1 MMRPTRS
8 IGGAVIASL
17 AATTALNATTYVDML
32 LRGRPASSLP
42 SQAADAFA
50 RRLHLPLGD
59 PDGDAGAARRE
70 GLGALLGIGT
80 GLVGGTAA
88 ALSVRG
94 RLPAALGAPAAGLG
108 VMAMSDGA
116 NAVAGLSDPRT
127 WSTADWLSDLI
138 PHLVFGA
145 VLVLADGLLDR

>member
-1 MMRPTRS
+1 MRPTRS

-59 PDGDAGAARRE
+59 ADTDAGAARRE

-88 ALSVRG
+88 ALAVR
-94 RLPAALGAPAAGLG
+94 RLPASLGAPAAGLG

-145 VLVLADGLLDR
+145 VLVLADGLLER